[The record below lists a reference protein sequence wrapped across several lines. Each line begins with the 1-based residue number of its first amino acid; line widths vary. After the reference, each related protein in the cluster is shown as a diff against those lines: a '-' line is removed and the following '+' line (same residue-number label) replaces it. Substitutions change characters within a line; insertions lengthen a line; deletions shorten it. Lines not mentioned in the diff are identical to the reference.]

1 MRAEALLKDATNKL
15 DELLVIRIKGKK
27 YEYKERGEFAV
38 GLVTQFRAAVK
49 TMREQQRQFVNDAA
63 SIEEALLQA
72 CEAANVTLASTIA
85 EADELRVNYQLAE
98 REKAS
103 AATELANVKA
113 TKDALA
119 IANDAAKAE
128 LFEKGRNLDAVTE
141 KAEELDRSLL
151 EAVKVAENL
160 SSAKDEVS
168 SAAAKA
174 AEEAAATLTTTTE
187 ALKKDF
193 ETRVAALTAD
203 VAEWTAKAKESS
215 AEAAAL
221 AAARDG
227 EAPAF
232 AAAQEKTAGL
242 EVSLEAAVGA
252 RDSEAKAKEI
262 LEIQLVSAK
271 EQLSAK
277 ASELTIALGS
287 LGEIQR
293 SHADREAQLR
303 DAASA
308 SDAKA
313 TSIAAELQKLK
324 DTLQEAKHAAEVASQ
339 EFTSCKAAAARLE
352 VELAVCKATAE
363 TNSAEANKL
372 KEELAVEK
380 ELRGRAET
388 REVSSLFY
396 HNHEV
401 IPRDFELTQPV
412 QRIHHGTFL
421 GGGAAREDVHERAAH
436 CPNAGK
442 RGKTGRAARAV
453 ARRWRQGRGGYGQG
467 AHGARGSQG
476 AVKAARGPKIV
487 PRERGKVPAVVTR
500 E

>member
-103 AATELANVKA
+103 AATELANDKA

-193 ETRVAALTAD
+193 ETRVAALTA
-203 VAEWTAKAKESS
+203 KESS

-227 EAPAF
+227 EAAAF